1 MKQNPIKPSLLPLRD
16 LPIPSVICFL
26 TVAILLALSIQS
38 LIWYVLYIAEYLI
51 QRMTGES
58 VNVVIGSSWV
68 GQILSNLLGLLAAF
82 FVYRLGLWFARS
94 TASDSEPKEAGA
106 SAVQA
111 SVPEEGITLPL
122 EQLFL
127 LREIR
132 DYLKEPQN
140 HE

>member
-1 MKQNPIKPSLLPLRD
+1 MHLKPGKSSLPPIHKLPVPSA
-16 LPIPSVICFL
+16 ICFL
-26 TVAILLALSIQS
+26 TVAILLAYSIQS
-38 LIWYVLYIAEYLI
+38 LIWYVLYIAEYWI
-51 QRMTGES
+51 ERMTGES

-82 FVYRLGLWFARS
+82 FLYRLGLWFA
-94 TASDSEPKEAGA
+94 TATESYSEPKEAKS

-111 SVPEEGITLPL
+111 SVEEGEPLPS
-122 EQLFL
+122 EQLSL

-132 DYLKEPQN
+132 DSLKEPQH